1 MESRNIEKA
10 LEISA
15 KLAAG
20 ETVSEQGTN
29 AALYQEYS
37 TNPEVYDLSLIHI

>member
-29 AALYQEYS
+29 SAYVALMVS
-37 TNPEVYDLSLIHI
+37 V

>member
-37 TNPEVYDLSLIHI
+37 TKP

>member
-29 AALYQEYS
+29 AAHVSGIQYQPGS
-37 TNPEVYDLSLIHI
+37 V